1 MPDLFADLTVSA
13 FIVIG
18 LRLILPLTIFRWR
31 IFGALI
37 SPLIDAIDVVLVDV
51 LVLLFNEPQ
60 TGFGNHYQFVDK
72 WLDMYYFT
80 LEVIVSFWWA
90 NKLARNTSIVL
101 YVYRAIGMILFEITG
116 IRKLFFFFP
125 NLFENF
131 FLYYVIVEKFFPRFV
146 PKTKKQLAV
155 ILLLLYIPKFGQ
167 EWMLHYAQ
175 LHPWG
180 WIRNTFLP
188 FIIRQ

>member
-1 MPDLFADLTVSA
+1 MLEGLTLSA
-13 FIVIG
+13 LIVIG
-18 LRLILPLTIFRWR
+18 LRLLVPLTIFKWR
-31 IFGALI
+31 VFGALAA
-37 SPLIDAIDVVLVDV
+37 PAMDALDVVFVDV
-51 LVLLFNEPQ
+51 LVLLLNEPQ

-72 WLDMYYFT
+72 WLDMYYLT
-80 LEVIVSFWWA
+80 IEVIVSWWWA
-90 NKLARNTSIVL
+90 NKLARNTSIIL
-101 YVYRAIGMILFEITG
+101 YLYRFIGMILFEITG

-131 FLYYVIVEKFFPRFV
+131 FLYYVITEKFFPRLV
-146 PKTKKQLAV
+146 PTTKKQLAIV
-155 ILLLLYIPKFGQ
+155 LALLYIPKFGQ

-180 WIRNTFLP
+180 WIRDTFLP